1 MQLQRIINLIRSN
14 NYITVNKT
22 LIKKIGLLPATF
34 YGELLSRYNYFM
46 ERGLLKDGYFYLMIE
61 DAKEEIGLSR
71 EEQDTAIRKLVKLG
85 LIKKQIRKFEDD
97 TTTRRYF
104 KIVDDFELIL
114 SLFDEPIKVK
124 KAPESID
131 KTVNVGFTQSEL
143 RELHN
148 DQCGNYTTLQIN
160 NNKDI
165 RLKNQSVIQMDGQTD
180 EHAQKEIDTII
191 NNARV
196 ETFEDDDLRETLKEV
211 IRDCYN
217 DTSTRATIR
226 RLRVEHIDIAKA
238 IYIDQQE
245 IQAIKKPLEYFKK
258 CLISA
263 IQESGL
269 KGLF

>member
-1 MQLQRIINLIRSN
+1 MIENEIIDDNELTVYEKMT
-14 NYITVNKT
+14 YIVLCRFARDGECFPSYETIAKRVGCSRQKAINVVKT
-22 LIKKIGLLPATF
+22 LCEKGLISKVQRKNDEDEYTSNIYYINGFDNTFEEGNQQELLPNQQEKLPSQWRSPKQDILNNT
-34 YGELLSRYNYFM
+34 N
-46 ERGLLKDGYFYLMIE
+46 LK
-61 DAKEEIGLSR
+61 S
-71 EEQDTAIRKLVKLG
+71 
-85 LIKKQIRKFEDD
+85 
-97 TTTRRYF
+97 
-104 KIVDDFELIL
+104 
-114 SLFDEPIKVK
+114 
-124 KAPESID
+124 
-131 KTVNVGFTQSEL
+131 
-143 RELHN
+143 
-148 DQCGNYTTLQIN
+148 
-160 NNKDI
+160 
-165 RLKNQSVIQMDGQTD
+165 QSVSQMDGQTD
-180 EHAQKEIDTII
+180 EAFQQEIDTII

>member
-1 MQLQRIINLIRSN
+1 MQLHRIINLIRSN

-61 DAKEEIGLSR
+61 DAREEIGLSR
-71 EEQDTAIRKLVKLG
+71 EEQDTAIRKLVSLG
-85 LIKKQIRKFEDD
+85 LIKKQVRKFEDD
-97 TTTRRYF
+97 TTPRRYF

-114 SLFDEPIKVK
+114 SLFDDPIKVK
-124 KAPESID
+124 KETESID
-131 KTVNVGFTQSEL
+131 RTVNVGFTQSDL

-148 DQCGNYTTLQIN
+148 PTCGNYTTLQIN

-165 RLKNQSVIQMDGQTD
+165 RLKNQLVNQETDEQTD
-180 EHAQKEIDTII
+180 EQIKSIIEQSQVELYEDDNIKETIKEIIIDT
-191 NNARV
+191 
-196 ETFEDDDLRETLKEV
+196 
-211 IRDCYN
+211 YN
-217 DTSTRATIR
+217 DKSTRAI
-226 RLRVEHIDIAKA
+226 
-238 IYIDQQE
+238 
-245 IQAIKKPLEYFKK
+245 IKKLKLENIDMAIDRFRQAQEEKEIKNPKLYFKK